1 MASLA
6 PTSSRIRPF
15 LTPGRRARAPFL
27 STPGLARVCA
37 HHPWRTLAAWLVVLA
52 LAVASATGLADV
64 LTTAVTMTN
73 EPESVQGLHLIE
85 ARFRP
90 FEPATE
96 TIIVRSESLTV
107 DDPAFR
113 AVVEQTTAALAG
125 LDGVVAG
132 ASNYYQAEAGA
143 PEAEGLVSADRH
155 TTLIPV
161 AFAMEFEEATDHAE
175 AYLAALDGASAEGF
189 EVLAVGDVSADHTYM
204 SMAEEDMRRGEQI
217 GIPVAVVVL
226 IIVFGALIAAAVPL
240 LLAVVAIVV
249 AFGLTALL
257 GRAFDLS
264 FFVSNVITMIGLAVG
279 IDYSLFIVARFRE
292 ERRRG
297 ASTVGA
303 IELAAGT
310 ASKAVLF
317 SGTTV
322 VLALAGMLFVPLDI
336 FRSMGAAA
344 ILVVVAAVAATLTL
358 IPALLALLGD
368 RIDWPRR
375 RRIVPPAVMSQASG
389 SADVDRGI
397 WARVTHLVMA
407 RPVLSAL
414 FAVTLLGALAWPAL
428 DLERGSAGVESLPPS
443 ETTTAFGILAQ
454 DFSAGVLAPVQL
466 VVNGLETDPALQ
478 GGLGALGEA
487 LRAGDAFGQPP
498 RVTWNEAGDLA
509 LVEAQL
515 AMDANSPP
523 AFAAVDRLRETTIP
537 AAFGDR
543 ADRVYVTGDSAF
555 MVDYFRAVDDVT
567 PFVFAFVLG
576 LSFML
581 LMLAFRS
588 LIVPLKA
595 ILLNLLSVGA
605 AYGVLVLVFQK
616 GYGADV
622 LGFQQTPK
630 IEAWL
635 PIFLFCILFG
645 LSMDYH
651 VFLLSRIREH
661 YDLTGRNR
669 ESVSLGLQSTAKVIT
684 GAALI
689 MVVVF
694 GGFAAGRLVQLQEMG
709 FGLAVAVFL
718 DATIVRSIL
727 VPAGMALLGNVNWYL
742 PRWLR
747 WLPDLRIE
755 GQPAAWP

>member
-1 MASLA
+1 
-6 PTSSRIRPF
+6 
-15 LTPGRRARAPFL
+15 
-27 STPGLARVCA
+27 
-37 HHPWRTLAAWLVVLA
+37 
-52 LAVASATGLADV
+52 
-64 LTTAVTMTN
+64 
-73 EPESVQGLHLIE
+73 
-85 ARFRP
+85 
-90 FEPATE
+90 
-96 TIIVRSESLTV
+96 
-107 DDPAFR
+107 
-113 AVVEQTTAALAG
+113 
-125 LDGVVAG
+125 
-132 ASNYYQAEAGA
+132 
-143 PEAEGLVSADRH
+143 
-155 TTLIPV
+155 
-161 AFAMEFEEATDHAE
+161 MEFTEATDHAE
-175 AYLAALDGASAEGF
+175 TYLAAVDGAVPDGF
-189 EVLAVGDVSADHTYM
+189 EVLTVGDVSADHTYM
-204 SMAEEDMRRGEQI
+204 AMAEEDLRRGEGI
-217 GIPVAVVVL
+217 GVPVAILVL
-226 IIVFGALIAAAVPL
+226 IVVFGALVAAGVPL
-240 LLAVVAIVV
+240 VLAAVAIVV
-249 AFGLTALL
+249 AFGLTALV

-264 FFVSNVITMIGLAVG
+264 FFVTNVITMIGLAVG

-297 ASTVGA
+297 ASKLGA

-317 SGTTV
+317 SGCTV
-322 VLALAGMLFVPLDI
+322 VLALTGMLFVPFDI
-336 FRSMGAAA
+336 FRSIGVAA

-358 IPALLALLGD
+358 IPALLTLLGD

-375 RRIVPPAVMSQASG
+375 RRVDPPALATHAV
-389 SADVDRGI
+389 ADADADRGF
-397 WARVTHLVMA
+397 WWRVTHLVMA
-407 RPVLSAL
+407 RPVVSAA
-414 FAVTLLGALAWPAL
+414 FAVVLLGALAWPAL

-443 ETTTAFGILAQ
+443 ETTTAFRVLAQ
-454 DFSAGVLAPVQL
+454 DFSAGLMEPVQI
-466 VVNGLETDPALQ
+466 VVDGPQGDAAVQGGIAALSEALQ
-478 GGLGALGEA
+478 ADA
-487 LRAGDAFGQPP
+487 AFGQAP

-523 AFAAVDRLRETTIP
+523 AFAAVDRLRERTVP
-537 AAFGDR
+537 ATFGDLEE
-543 ADRVYVTGDSAF
+543 RVYVTGFSAS

-576 LSFML
+576 LSFL
-581 LMLAFRS
+581 LLLVAFRS
-588 LIVPLKA
+588 LVVPLKA

-605 AYGVLVLVFQK
+605 AYGLLVLVFQK
-616 GYGADV
+616 GYGADL
-622 LGFQQTPK
+622 LGLQQTPK

-669 ESVSLGLQSTAKVIT
+669 ESVAHGLQATAKVIT

-718 DATIVRSIL
+718 DATIVRSVL

-742 PRWLR
+742 PGWLR